1 MTFSL
6 GLLLILR
13 VAVGSDEGSSDSD
26 EEDNCSYEQYIN
38 FTDLAARPSAVRAEV
53 SAKSM
58 LEIPHRMLLEADGK
72 RVFCNVL
79 QKALYEDDFE
89 AFVRT
94 LELYEF
100 AGVAL
105 WPDAAVHEQAV
116 MLDRPDMVDELIR
129 RTGVGIPY
137 TLSGT
142 EENHRQSLKKAIEEK
157 RVYLGLK
164 VGGKRRAETIQQA
177 PSGPAIITYN
187 YDLLRGAI
195 TYGATKVVEYLAGLR
210 PLAAYTHYAATH
222 SDDIAQYLKSV
233 ENLGAVLPDLLGWKV
248 DELNESPLLCAVI
261 HDKMDILKQ
270 LFAFKPDL
278 MEEALHQRYES
289 P

>member
-1 MTFSL
+1 ML
-6 GLLLILR
+6 GLPQR
-13 VAVGSDEGSSDSD
+13 V
-26 EEDNCSYEQYIN
+26 
-38 FTDLAARPSAVRAEV
+38 
-53 SAKSM
+53 
-58 LEIPHRMLLEADGK
+58 LLEADGK
-72 RVFCNVL
+72 RAFCNVL
-79 QKALYEDDFE
+79 QKAIYEDDFE
-89 AFVRT
+89 VFVRT

-105 WPDAAVHEQAV
+105 WPDAAVHEHAV
-116 MLDRPDMVDELIR
+116 MLDRPDVVDELIR

-142 EENHRQSLKKAIEEK
+142 EENHHQSLKMAIEEK

-164 VGGKRRAETIQQA
+164 VGGKRRAETIRQA
-177 PSGPAIITYN
+177 SSGPAIITYN

-195 TYGATKVVEYLAGLR
+195 THGATKVVEYLAGPR

-222 SDDIAQYLKSV
+222 SDDIAQYLKRV

-270 LFAFKPDL
+270 LFALKPNL

-289 P
+289 L